1 MSRILVSGLVN
12 VETTVHVP
20 AFPIPY
26 YPINYPFF
34 GVHTAVSGV
43 ARNIAGALHA
53 LGDTAALCSMT
64 GKDTSAGLIRGELDA
79 MGISCA
85 EILPLLGQTP
95 ASAVLYDDSGRRQIH
110 CDLKDIQEQAY
121 PFRPEH
127 LDGCDIIA
135 ACNINFSRPLLSLA
149 KAAGK
154 PIATDVH
161 ILSDPDDAYNREFM
175 AAADILFL
183 SDEGLWDTPETCL
196 WRLAE
201 RYDTPLIAL
210 GRGSEGAMLFHREE
224 QRIYSLPA
232 AHVGPVVNT
241 VGAGD
246 ALFSAFLHYYSK
258 KFHPAEALLRAQL
271 FAAAKIRCSGG
282 AAGFVDEETVEELY
296 RRHGD
301 ALKCWW

>member
-1 MSRILVSGLVN
+1 MIQSVVNENELVKSVLNGDTEAFGELVSLY
-12 VETTVHVP
+12 EKKIYS
-20 AFPIPY
+20 F
-26 YPINYPFF
+26 
-34 GVHTAVSGV
+34 
-43 ARNIAGALHA
+43 A
-53 LGDTAALCSMT
+53 LGM
-64 GKDTSAGLIRGELDA
+64 
-79 MGISCA
+79 
-85 EILPLLGQTP
+85 
-95 ASAVLYDDSGRRQIH
+95 
-110 CDLKDIQEQAY
+110 
-121 PFRPEH
+121 
-127 LDGCDIIA
+127 
-135 ACNINFSRPLLSLA
+135 
-149 KAAGK
+149 
-154 PIATDVH
+154 
-161 ILSDPDDAYNREFM
+161 LSDPDDAYNREFM

-232 AHVGPVVNT
+232 AHVGQVVNT